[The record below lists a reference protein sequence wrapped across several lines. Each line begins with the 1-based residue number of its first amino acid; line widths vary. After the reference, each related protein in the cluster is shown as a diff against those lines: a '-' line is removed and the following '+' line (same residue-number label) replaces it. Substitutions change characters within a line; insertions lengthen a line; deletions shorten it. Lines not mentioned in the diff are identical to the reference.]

1 MRCGGIWPGSC
12 FLGAKLNFA
21 FIAIILVMAL
31 TQAGFSIFMDFTR
44 ARDKAKAL
52 VQPAVKNVNK
62 EVIDLYA
69 RNSELGNTIAN
80 DGNFKQAISAKDRAA
95 VAGIIKSYFDRAG
108 FSGYGT
114 VITENGTVFY
124 SSDSPAKFG
133 YTTDKDQ
140 NRTLIGLALS
150 GQPQQALC
158 ILSTTGTT
166 TLSSVVPVRASSGI
180 PAVLA
185 VSTPFGNDLLQG
197 MERKVKVTSEAKDF
211 DLVFYEMLQGRVVA
225 CSPGLQ
231 NVQPSFLGKLNNA
244 QSANNIGETEADG
257 RLWRPIPIWGPPKE
271 NNPQKQAFGLIYV
284 SAPIQNTTPN
294 AFILL
299 SQLGVAAGAALM
311 LSLLFASGLNQRFN
325 TSIRFLKQRAKD
337 LAANKQELPSL
348 SVLDGDFLELAE
360 MMDTALSSPRAIV
373 QNLKTAVKEQNE
385 EIVEKQRQIDAM
397 NSQLEMVNRQM
408 SAHNRQSLEVSSQI
422 ETANRHAFQVQQ
434 KLAAIMQCSTEGFLI
449 LDPYGSVLDANP
461 TIVNWLGMDE
471 REIAGR
477 LVFDLVRKPGEQRN
491 TGVTFAH
498 PGSGPGDLINQF
510 FPEGTV
516 FHRYQDKHVE
526 VLMHLQPV
534 VADEQQIVGYVMVM
548 RDKSLHAEVARLRNE
563 IVTMLSQD
571 IRTPLGAGEKIWNPV
586 LNSQLQG
593 ASPPLTQNL
602 IELHKIY
609 LQMIGVVDSYLMIY
623 GGFVPPQEE
632 QIPREQVAVTR
643 LIGECLEQVSQQAR
657 QAQIMLDYKTVTG
670 LPTTAIHKE
679 IAQELIL
686 KLLQKMISVTA
697 PGGRV
702 RAETTVKGKE
712 IRLIISS
719 SGPALQA
726 VEIEEMFVGF
736 IDGKHTEDTYQE
748 RLSLYLARNNAER
761 LGGRIWAESE
771 AGRGTAIF
779 LTLPVH

>member
-1 MRCGGIWPGSC
+1 M
-12 FLGAKLNFA
+12 GAKLNFA

-31 TQAGFSIFMDFTR
+31 TQAGFSIFVDFTR

-62 EVIDLYA
+62 ELIDVYD
-69 RNSELGNTIAN
+69 RNSELANLIAN
-80 DGNFKQAISAKDRAA
+80 DASFKQAISAKDRAA
-95 VAGIIKSYFDRAG
+95 VAGIIKSYYDKAG
-108 FSGYGT
+108 FAGYGT
-114 VITENGTVFY
+114 IIQENGVVFY

-133 YTTDKDQ
+133 YSTDPHQ
-140 NRTLIGLALS
+140 NKGLVGMALS

-158 ILSTTGTT
+158 VLSTTGTPC
-166 TLSSVVPVRASSGI
+166 LSFVTPIKIGNSI

-185 VSTPFGNDLLQG
+185 VSTPFGGDLLQG
-197 MERKVKVTSEAKDF
+197 MERKVKVTSDAKDF
-211 DLVFYEMLQGRVVA
+211 DLAFYVLPEHRVVA
-225 CSPGLQ
+225 CSPNLQ
-231 NVQPSFLGKLNNA
+231 NVRPSFLGTINATNNP
-244 QSANNIGETEADG
+244 NNIGETEADG
-257 RLWRPIPIWGPPKE
+257 RLWRPIPVWGPPMQGT
-271 NNPQKQAFGLIYV
+271 PQKQAYGLIYV

-311 LSLLFASGLNQRFN
+311 LSLLFSSGLNQRFS
-325 TSIRFLKQRAKD
+325 TSMRFLKQRAKD

-348 SVLDGDFLELAE
+348 AVLDGDFLELAE

-385 EIVEKQRQIDAM
+385 EIIEKQRQIDAI
-397 NSQLEMVNRQM
+397 NSQLEMVNRQL

-461 TIVNWLGMDE
+461 TVLNWLGMGE
-471 REIAGR
+471 REVAGR
-477 LVFDLVRKPGEQRN
+477 LCFDLVRKPGERSN
-491 TGVTFAH
+491 WGITFAH

-516 FHRYQDKHVE
+516 FHRHQDKHVD

-534 VADEQQIVGYVMVM
+534 VGDEQVVVGYIMVM
-548 RDKSLHAEVARLRNE
+548 RDKSLHSEVARLRNE

-571 IRTPLGAGEKIWNPV
+571 IRAPLGAGEKIWNPV

-602 IELHKIY
+602 LELHKIY

-623 GGFVPPQEE
+623 GGYVPPQEE
-632 QIPREQVAVTR
+632 QTPREQVAVTR

-657 QAQIMLDYKTVTG
+657 QQQIMLDYKTVTG

-679 IAQELIL
+679 VAQELIL

-719 SGPALQA
+719 SGPALQQ

-748 RLSLYLARNNAER
+748 RLSLYLARSNAER

>member
-1 MRCGGIWPGSC
+1 
-12 FLGAKLNFA
+12 
-21 FIAIILVMAL
+21 MAL
-31 TQAGFSIFMDFTR
+31 TQAGFSIFVDFTR
-44 ARDKAKAL
+44 ARDKAKSL
-52 VQPAVKNVNK
+52 VQPAVKNVNR

-69 RNSELGNTIAN
+69 RNSELANTIAN
-80 DGNFKQAISAKDRAA
+80 DGNFKQAINAKDRGA
-95 VAGIIKSYFDRAG
+95 VAAAIKAYFDKAG

-114 VITENGTVFY
+114 IILDNGIVFY
-124 SSDSPAKFG
+124 SSDSPSKFG
-133 YTTDKDQ
+133 YSTDPQQ
-140 NRTLIGLALS
+140 NKTLVGSALR
-150 GQPQQALC
+150 GQAQQALC
-158 ILSTTGTT
+158 VLSATGTAC
-166 TLSSVVPVRASSGI
+166 LSSVVPIRSGSAI

-185 VSTPFGNDLLQG
+185 VGTPFGNDLLQG
-197 MERKVKVTSEAKDF
+197 MERKVKVTTEAKDF
-211 DLVFYEMLQGRVVA
+211 DLVFYAMDQGRVVA
-225 CSPGLQ
+225 CSPNLQ
-231 NVQPSFLGKLNNA
+231 NVQPSFLGKLNAA
-244 QSANNIGETEADG
+244 QNPNNIGETEADG
-257 RLWRPIPIWGPPKE
+257 RLWRPIPIWGPPIE
-271 NNPQKQAFGLIYV
+271 GSPQKHAFGLIYV

-311 LSLLFASGLNQRFN
+311 LSLLFSTGLNQRFSN
-325 TSIRFLKQRAKD
+325 SMKFLKQRAKD
-337 LAANKQELPSL
+337 LAANKQDLPSL
-348 SVLDGDFLELAE
+348 AVLDGDYLELAE

-373 QNLKTAVKEQNE
+373 QNLKAAVKEQNE
-385 EIVEKQRQIDAM
+385 EIIEKQRQIDAI
-397 NSQLEMVNRQM
+397 NSQLETVNRQL

-422 ETANRHAFQVQQ
+422 ETANRQAFHVQQ
-434 KLAAIMQCSTEGFLI
+434 KLAAVMQCSTEGFLI
-449 LDPYGSVLDANP
+449 LDAYGSVLDANP
-461 TIVNWLGMDE
+461 TVLNWLGMGE
-471 REIAGR
+471 REVAGR
-477 LVFDLVRKPGEQRN
+477 LCFDLVRKPGERSN
-491 TGVTFAH
+491 WGVTFAH

-516 FHRYQDKHVE
+516 FHRYQEKSVD

-534 VADEQQIVGYVMVM
+534 VADEQIVGYIMVM

-602 IELHKIY
+602 LELHKIY

-623 GGFVPPQEE
+623 GGFVPPQED
-632 QIPREQVAVTR
+632 QTPREQVAVTR
-643 LIGECLEQVSQQAR
+643 LIGECLEAVSQQAR

-679 IAQELIL
+679 VAQDLIL

-719 SGPALQA
+719 SGPALQQM
-726 VEIEEMFVGF
+726 EIEEMFVGF

-748 RLSLYLARNNAER
+748 RLSLYLARSNAER